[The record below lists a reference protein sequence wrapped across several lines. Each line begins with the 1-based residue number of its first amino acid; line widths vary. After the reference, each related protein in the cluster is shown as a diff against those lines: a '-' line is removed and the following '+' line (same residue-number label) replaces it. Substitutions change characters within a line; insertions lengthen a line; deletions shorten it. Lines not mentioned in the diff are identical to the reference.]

1 MKIRITSALQEGILA
16 IELETRVQVHPRFPS
31 DISLTIFT
39 PIFEVTRPA
48 MIPALLALPCDRII
62 NPCLVSL
69 RAVTDTE
76 AECAWDVV
84 I

>member
-1 MKIRITSALQEGILA
+1 
-16 IELETRVQVHPRFPS
+16 
-31 DISLTIFT
+31 
-39 PIFEVTRPA
+39 

-84 I
+84 IECLILQQVVSVSAFHALDERRCQSSLLTLGAPVNQSLAF